1 METLNM
7 LIYELGD
14 IAALAQAQFQARH
27 KHIDPV
33 IGINRQMR
41 KQGFAVDL
49 LLIDCHVSKK
59 RITLL
64 IEDAKPDTVGYQFG
78 YNDKSPTS
86 GFAPMPVAQLT
97 EQGFLELMEKG
108 LI

>member
-1 METLNM
+1 MDNVNA
-7 LIYELGD
+7 LIYVLGD
-14 IAALAQAQFQARH
+14 IAALAQLQFQARH
-27 KHIDPV
+27 KNIDPV

-64 IEDAKPDTVGYQFG
+64 IDDAKPDTVGYQLG
-78 YNDKSPTS
+78 YNDKSPSS
-86 GFAPMPVAQLT
+86 GFSPMPVAQLT
-97 EQGFLELMEKG
+97 EQGFLELMERE
-108 LI
+108 LV